1 MLLSLVQEI
10 LHKIHNLVMAESK
23 MVAMANLRCFCNG
36 LISENVQGTNL
47 YNWTKFHAFMKK

>member
-23 MVAMANLRCFCNG
+23 MVAMATRGVF
-36 LISENVQGTNL
+36 
-47 YNWTKFHAFMKK
+47 AMA